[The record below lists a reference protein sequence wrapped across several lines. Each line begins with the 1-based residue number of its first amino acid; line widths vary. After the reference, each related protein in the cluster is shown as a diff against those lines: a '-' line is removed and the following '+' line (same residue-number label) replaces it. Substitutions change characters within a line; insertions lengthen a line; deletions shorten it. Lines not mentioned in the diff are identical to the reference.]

1 MKKILILT
9 FAIIFVGCKSDVEL
23 SMERG
28 IQFYEW
34 KLFDKAIMEFNQVV
48 LMLPD
53 DPRKLNYEETE
64 MLSRAYYNLSIA
76 HLKLGRSDFADNYI
90 LKAYQLS
97 PTEENWK
104 LLNDL
109 KSNQK

>member
-1 MKKILILT
+1 MPLPDFLVLFISGSSMRILN
-9 FAIIFVGCKSDVEL
+9 S
-23 SMERG
+23 
-28 IQFYEW
+28 
-34 KLFDKAIMEFNQVV
+34 FDKAILEFNQVV

-53 DPRKLNYEETE
+53 DPRKLTYEETE

-76 HLKLGRSDFADNYI
+76 HLKLGRTDFADNYV

-97 PTEENWK
+97 PTEENWN

>member
-1 MKKILILT
+1 MRKNFILI
-9 FAIIFVGCKSDVEL
+9 IILLFIGCKSDAQL

-34 KLFDKAIMEFNQVV
+34 KLFDKAILEFNQVV

-53 DPRKLNYEETE
+53 DPRKLTYEETE

-76 HLKLGRSDFADNYI
+76 HLKLGRVDFADNYI

-97 PTEENWK
+97 PTEENWN

-109 KSNQK
+109 KSSQK

>member
-1 MKKILILT
+1 MTHEK
-9 FAIIFVGCKSDVEL
+9 FIIIENYIINLLNS
-23 SMERG
+23 
-28 IQFYEW
+28 
-34 KLFDKAIMEFNQVV
+34 FDKAILEFNQVV

-53 DPRKLNYEETE
+53 DPRKLTYEETE

-76 HLKLGRSDFADNYI
+76 HLKLGRTDFADNYV

-97 PTEENWK
+97 PTEENWN

-109 KSNQK
+109 KSNQRTEKILGKP

>member
-9 FAIIFVGCKSDVEL
+9 FVIIFIGCKSDVEL

-34 KLFDKAIMEFNQVV
+34 QLFDKAILEFNQVV

-53 DPRKLNYEETE
+53 DPRKLTYEETE

-76 HLKLGRSDFADNYI
+76 HLKLGRTDFADNYI
-90 LKAYQLS
+90 LKEYKLS
-97 PTEENWK
+97 PTEENWN